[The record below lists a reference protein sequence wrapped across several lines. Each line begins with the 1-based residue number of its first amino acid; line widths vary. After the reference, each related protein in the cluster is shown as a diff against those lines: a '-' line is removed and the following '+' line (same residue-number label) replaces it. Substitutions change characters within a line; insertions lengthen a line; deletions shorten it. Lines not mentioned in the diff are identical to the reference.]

1 MPSTRFEHTVN
12 SWRGYCTLAIT
23 VGAIAEV
30 LEDPASLAFWQGES
44 ALERIDAPTGRSG
57 LVVSGAFLLYL
68 AVDMMVGVVC
78 RHRFRRSM
86 GAVYLHHVG
95 CLVPTAYFILP
106 SPPRGYFLY
115 VWGEALTAVRV
126 LSPVARWHAR
136 GVVFAC
142 RRVTPSL
149 HLPACPPERE
159 RESRPR
165 PAASADRLVRVRRQV
180 LWTYLLCRDLY
191 LWEDTAEIFG
201 GAAATMPP

>member
-1 MPSTRFEHTVN
+1 MPSTHFEHTVN
-12 SWRGYCTLAIT
+12 SGRGYCTLAIT

-30 LEDPASLAFWQGES
+30 LEDPVSLAFWQGES

-126 LSPVARWHAR
+126 LPPVARWHAR

-159 RESRPR
+159 RERAAPAPPPPLTASRGCE
-165 PAASADRLVRVRRQV
+165 V

>member
-1 MPSTRFEHTVN
+1 M
-12 SWRGYCTLAIT
+12 
-23 VGAIAEV
+23 
-30 LEDPASLAFWQGES
+30 
-44 ALERIDAPTGRSG
+44 
-57 LVVSGAFLLYL
+57 VSGAFLLYL